1 MNLKYTVVQLNFI
14 DIPSFFMYNKHDVI
28 LILLSGEAHYYS
40 KGIQLLGI
48 QEKSLVTAVYRLD
61 NAICCVNH
69 YQVDSVIYPLDVDL
83 SWQWIRKGLSL

>member
-1 MNLKYTVVQLNFI
+1 MNLKYTVFQLNFI

-48 QEKSLVTAVYRLD
+48 QEKSLVTA
-61 NAICCVNH
+61 I
-69 YQVDSVIYPLDVDL
+69 
-83 SWQWIRKGLSL
+83 